1 MGRTL
6 CAATS
11 SDMLRD
17 FPRLLDASL
26 LLAMPGPETPHES
39 LARAVT
45 HARAYL
51 DRLDSA
57 PVSATATLEQLRGRI
72 ARPLAEDG
80 VDAPRVIDDLVADV
94 DGGLTGSGS
103 GRFFA
108 WVIGG
113 SVPAALAADWLTSAW
128 YQNAGIYAC
137 SPAAAVIEEVCG
149 AYLKSLL
156 GLPPD
161 ASFAFVTGTQ
171 MAHVTA
177 LAAARHALLTRRGW
191 DVEQRGLMRAPAIR
205 VLCGAE
211 RHGTV
216 DRAVRLLG
224 IGSDSIVPLALD
236 DANRLRPDALRKAL
250 DADRDAPTIVV
261 LQAGELN
268 TGAFDPYLELI
279 PLAHERGA
287 WVHVDGAFGLWAAA
301 SPTHRHLMQGAA
313 AADSWSTD
321 GHKWLNVPYDSG
333 YAFVADAT
341 AHFASMT
348 HRSSYMMHEGDARD
362 QVDYN
367 PEWSRRARGIA
378 SYAAIRQLGRRGV
391 ADLIDRCCLHAQ
403 ALVKGIGAL
412 RGAEVVWAPVINQG
426 LVRFRDERPGATDA
440 DHDAHTDRVIERILA
455 DGDAFFGGVT
465 FRGRRCMRISVSNW
479 QTTDDDVERAIT
491 AVDRAYTAVSGQTI
505 RRASR

>member
-1 MGRTL
+1 M
-6 CAATS
+6 
-11 SDMLRD
+11 
-17 FPRLLDASL
+17 
-26 LLAMPGPETPHES
+26 
-39 LARAVT
+39 T
-45 HARAYL
+45 HALAYL
-51 DRLDSA
+51 DNLGSA
-57 PVSATATLEQLRGRI
+57 PVSATATLEQLRARL

-80 VDAPRVIDDLVADV
+80 IDASRVIDDLVADV
-94 DGGLTGSGS
+94 DGGLIGSVG

-128 YQNAGIYAC
+128 DQNAGIYAC
-137 SPAAAVIEEVCG
+137 SPAAGVIEEVCG

-156 GLPPD
+156 GLPPH
-161 ASFAFVTGTQ
+161 ATFAFVTGTQ

-177 LAAARHALLTRRGW
+177 LAAARHALLERRGW
-191 DVEQRGLMRAPAIR
+191 DVEQRGLVRAPAIR

-224 IGSDSIVPLALD
+224 IGSDSIVPLGLD
-236 DANRLRPDALRKAL
+236 DANRMPVDALRTAL
-250 DADRDAPTIVV
+250 DADGESPTIVV

-268 TGAFDPYLELI
+268 TGAFDPFDQLI

-301 SPTHRHLMQGAA
+301 SSTYRHLMDGASG
-313 AADSWSTD
+313 ADSWSTD

-333 YAFVADAT
+333 FAFVADAR

-391 ADLIDRCCLHAQ
+391 ADLVDRCCAHAR
-403 ALVKGIGAL
+403 ALVTCIGAL
-412 RGAEVVWAPVINQG
+412 DGAEAVWQPVINQG
-426 LVRFRDERPGATDA
+426 LVRFRDVRVGAA
-440 DHDAHTDRVIERILA
+440 EEDHDRRTDRVIEQILA
-455 DGDAFFGGVT
+455 DGEAFFSGVT

-479 QTTDDDVERAIT
+479 QTTDGDVERAVA
-491 AVDRAYTAVSGQTI
+491 AVDRAI

>member
-1 MGRTL
+1 M
-6 CAATS
+6 
-11 SDMLRD
+11 
-17 FPRLLDASL
+17 
-26 LLAMPGPETPHES
+26 
-39 LARAVT
+39 T
-45 HARAYL
+45 HALAYL
-51 DRLDSA
+51 DQLDSA
-57 PVSATATLEQLRGRI
+57 SVSATATLEQLRARLS
-72 ARPLAEDG
+72 RPLADDG
-80 VDAPRVIDDLVADV
+80 VDASRVIDDLVADV
-94 DGGLTGSGS
+94 DGGLTGSTG

-128 YQNAGIYAC
+128 DQNAGIYAC

-156 GLPPD
+156 GLPPN

-177 LAAARHALLTRRGW
+177 LAAARHALLARRGW

-224 IGSDSIVPLALD
+224 IGSDSLVPLALD
-236 DANRLRPDALRKAL
+236 DANRMRVDALRKAL
-250 DADRDAPTIVV
+250 EADRDAATIVV

-268 TGAFDPYLELI
+268 TGAFDPFAELI
-279 PLAHERGA
+279 PLAHEHGA

-301 SPTHRHLMQGAA
+301 SPTYRHLMDGAA
-313 AADSWSTD
+313 GADSWSTD

-333 YAFVADAT
+333 YAFVADAH

-391 ADLIDRCCLHAQ
+391 ADLVDRCCEHAR
-403 ALVKGIGAL
+403 ALVKRIGAL
-412 RGAEVVWAPVINQG
+412 PGAEAMWEPVINQG
-426 LVRFRDERPGATDA
+426 LVRFPDGRPDAADA
-440 DHDAHTDRVIERILA
+440 DDDRRTDRVIEQLLD
-455 DGDAFFGGVT
+455 DGEAFFGGVT

-479 QTTDDDVERAIT
+479 QTTPDDVHRAVAAVERAL
-491 AVDRAYTAVSGQTI
+491 AAVSAGPP
-505 RRASR
+505 SRLTTSPR